1 MAAYR
6 WVYDSRHL
14 QADCQEPESAP
25 EPYARQSSTGCLYLF
40 STELKERIGVC
51 ALYIGSI
58 GRGSC
63 PLRRH
68 RELHRES
75 IYAAST
81 WLYDNCPDLT
91 ARPPG
96 TRPGGRAA
104 SRAASAGRRPSVR
117 GAREPRR
124 RREINS
130 VHVGRSLER
139 GSGRGRNS
147 MQIGVIR
154 QSIRQAT
161 ETRRDSTARG
171 RSASEECG
179 RRRGC
184 GGGDWR
190 RRGEVET
197 DCTRS
202 TDEKRREV
210 KALGRRRAAGL

>member
-6 WVYDSRHL
+6 RVYDSRHL

-63 PLRRH
+63 PLRRP

-96 TRPGGRAA
+96 TRPAG
-104 SRAASAGRRPSVR
+104 RAASAGRRPSVR

-130 VHVGRSLER
+130 VHVGRSAVAGARER
-139 GSGRGRNS
+139 RVGRNS

-161 ETRRDSTARG
+161 GTRRDSTARG

-190 RRGEVET
+190 RGEVET

-202 TDEKRREV
+202 TDENGEKS
-210 KALGRRRAAGL
+210 KH